1 MSVQVGAGKSV
12 SLKLM
17 AERNI
22 VTYGCS
28 AFFIDVEG
36 EYAKLVQK
44 LGGKTIKIRQ
54 GESTGINPFELEKD
68 YKGNREFLNI
78 MDKVADI
85 RALLSTIARNYMG
98 RTLNG
103 TEITEIEIVVNQLYA
118 ERGINDDINSIYER
132 NKGKLNNGKYVVGK
146 VKKKMP
152 TLSDFQKKL
161 DERGKCKELA
171 EILIPFLKGNSLGIF
186 DCESTIFSNEDI
198 ISFDMSEIK
207 DEFTKLYSSFVIL
220 TWVWQKFI
228 LKNREKKKLIICDE
242 AWLFLKYKESADF
255 LSTVAR
261 RRKKI

>member
-1 MSVQVGAGKSV
+1 MLFRS
-12 SLKLM
+12 
-17 AERNI
+17 
-22 VTYGCS
+22 
-28 AFFIDVEG
+28 
-36 EYAKLVQK
+36 
-44 LGGKTIKIRQ
+44 
-54 GESTGINPFELEKD
+54 
-68 YKGNREFLNI
+68 
-78 MDKVADI
+78 
-85 RALLSTIARNYMG
+85 
-98 RTLNG
+98 
-103 TEITEIEIVVNQLYA
+103 
-118 ERGINDDINSIYER
+118 YER

-161 DERGKCKELA
+161 EERGKCKELA

-198 ISFDMSEIK
+198 ISFDLSEIK

-255 LSTVAR
+255 LATVAR
-261 RRKKI
+261 RGRKYNTPLLIGSQFIDEFINCEER